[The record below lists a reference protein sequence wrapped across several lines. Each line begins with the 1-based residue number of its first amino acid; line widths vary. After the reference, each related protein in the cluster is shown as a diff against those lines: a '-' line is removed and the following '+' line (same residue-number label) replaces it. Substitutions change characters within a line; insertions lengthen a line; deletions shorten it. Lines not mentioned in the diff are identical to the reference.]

1 MKHSSGGHSF
11 GGATALAVAGIRP
24 DPAWKLEGTNLL
36 PHRTGENQ
44 GAPHD
49 ELCWRFRFPP
59 QQPAL
64 FRWAIRQ
71 GDWKLVKNGKEP
83 LALYDLAGDV
93 GESRNLA
100 ADQPG
105 RVAKM
110 KEAYERWDS
119 RNQEP
124 LW

>member
-1 MKHSSGGHSF
+1 
-11 GGATALAVAGIRP
+11 
-24 DPAWKLEGTNLL
+24 
-36 PHRTGENQ
+36 
-44 GAPHD
+44 
-49 ELCWRFRFPP
+49 
-59 QQPAL
+59 L

-83 LALYDLAGDV
+83 LTLYDLAGDV

-105 RVAKM
+105 RVTKM